1 MQFETVHWDD
11 PRAVALRAEMDSET
25 GAMYAD
31 RAAAMDADGQAAVSA
46 ALAIDPA
53 SIVHTVIVLDEDG
66 TPVGHAALRPWR
78 DELEVK
84 KVFIAEGARGR
95 GLSREL
101 MTELE
106 RVAASRGIRSL
117 VLQTGNL
124 QLAAIALYESMD
136 YRAIDVYGAYT
147 AIPFALCYRKSLDSS
162 ARSAA

>member
-11 PRAVALRAEMDSET
+11 PRAVALRAAMDIET

-31 RAAAMDADGQAAVSA
+31 RAAAMDADGQDAVGA

-53 SIVHTVIVLDEDG
+53 SIVHTGIVLDESG
-66 TPVGHAALRPWR
+66 TPVGHAALRPWGE
-78 DELEVK
+78 ELEVK
-84 KVFIAEGARGR
+84 KVFIVEEARGR
-95 GLSREL
+95 GLSRAL

-106 RVAASRGIRSL
+106 RVALGRGIRSL

-124 QLAAIALYESMD
+124 QAAAIALYESMG

-147 AIPFALCYRKSLDSS
+147 AIPFALCYRKDLSQ
-162 ARSAA
+162 